1 MFDGSLAFFIDC
13 CSLSSTEADLSLIL
27 SFDNR
32 LMFSIWFELFFRWFK
47 LFFGWS
53 FRIVK
58 ALEELIKNTFLVQCI
73 FICLCNSRILLWNYS
88 LFLWSFPYDL
98 NGWWHFPIL
107 FAFVL
112 RVYFLG
118 YHFGQDVESQGFAGV
133 WALDYISH
141 FDGHGQTYSEL
152 V

>member
-73 FICLCNSRILLWNYS
+73 FICLCNSRILL
-88 LFLWSFPYDL
+88 
-98 NGWWHFPIL
+98 
-107 FAFVL
+107 
-112 RVYFLG
+112 
-118 YHFGQDVESQGFAGV
+118 
-133 WALDYISH
+133 
-141 FDGHGQTYSEL
+141 
-152 V
+152 